1 MTGGIPHGP
10 SAPVAFD
17 RSGPYC
23 GGMASGRV
31 VGSVRD
37 TSGAIV
43 VDAQVS
49 AITLGAPDSAP
60 VEARTD
66 RDGAFVLDLT
76 WPGEAPTQVYLDVR
90 APGCAALAWPALSDP
105 RAGAVELGATLALD
119 LVLAPG
125 FGLRLLVEDANGH
138 PVAGAEAE
146 VILNN
151 TVAHACSWPSSP
163 WGRRSRPLTTD
174 AEGRVEILGLVDL
187 PYGERYFVSIRH
199 PERAEAW
206 IDHAEALPRQ
216 DGWAAARVVLSPGH
230 VVRGTIQG
238 APEGAAVLAVL
249 RDAVVPGCH
258 GVVRHAI
265 TDAAGQFALTGLCE
279 GEHTVQVSGPRVLP
293 TTSALRVPSSAPI
306 VLEVPAGRVLTV
318 RLRGNGAQ
326 SIVGAV
332 ATAEW
337 SGGYVE
343 GPVGAT
349 GTVALVLPR
358 ASRVEVSVRPEGGR
372 GVLGFAV
379 VEPGAVAVELDVD
392 VSARVPWSA
401 RVVDDTTGADTV
413 GDCSVAV
420 RPAGT
425 DVTFHFSACAAPH
438 LELALP
444 PGEYTV
450 AVTVWGELDAQHFA
464 FVPRTSVVPD
474 GAPIRIE
481 ATAAFACDLHVLDA
495 STREP
500 IVGAAVT
507 VDPPRLFGRLYS
519 GNTDAHGRFTIDPAM
534 EADVRVVAEAPGY
547 RQVALAGVHIHRGMS
562 PLVVTLE
569 PDSSVEVE
577 SSSGT
582 VR

>member
-1 MTGGIPHGP
+1 
-10 SAPVAFD
+10 
-17 RSGPYC
+17 
-23 GGMASGRV
+23 MAAGRV
-31 VGSVRD
+31 VGSVRNA
-37 TSGAIV
+37 SGALV
-43 VDAQVS
+43 ADAQIS
-49 AITLGAPDSAP
+49 AIALGAPDGAP

-66 RDGAFVLDLT
+66 RDGAFALDLT
-76 WPGEAPTQVYLDVR
+76 WPGEASTQVCLDVR

-105 RAGAVELGATLALD
+105 RAGALEPGTTLALD

-125 FGLRLLVEDANGH
+125 FGLRLLVEDANGQ

-206 IDHAEALPRQ
+206 IDHAEALPR
-216 DGWAAARVVLSPGH
+216 DAGWASNRVVLSPGH
-230 VVRGTIQG
+230 EMRGTIQG
-238 APEGAAVLAVL
+238 APEGAAVLAAL

-258 GVVRHAI
+258 GVVRRAI
-265 TDAAGQFALTGLCE
+265 TDAAGHFVLTGLRE
-279 GEHTVQVSGPRVLP
+279 GEHTVQVSGPGVLP
-293 TTSALRVPSSAPI
+293 TTTALRVPASAPI
-306 VLEVPAGRVLTV
+306 ALEVPAGRVLSV
-318 RLRGNGAQ
+318 RVRGEGGEPTA
-326 SIVGAV
+326 GAV
-332 ATAEW
+332 VTAEW
-337 SGGYVE
+337 PGGYVE
-343 GPVGAT
+343 GTAGAT
-349 GTVALVLPR
+349 GVVVLVLPR

-379 VEPGAVAVELDVD
+379 VEPGAVAVELAVD
-392 VSARVPWSA
+392 VSARAPWSA
-401 RVVDDTTGADTV
+401 RVVDDTTGADTS

-420 RPAGT
+420 RPEGAEA
-425 DVTFHFSACAAPH
+425 TFHFSTCAAPH

-464 FVPRTSVVPD
+464 LVPRISV
-474 GAPIRIE
+474 APCAGPVRIE
-481 ATAAFACDLHVLDA
+481 AVAAFACEIHVIDA
-495 STREP
+495 SSRSP
-500 IVGAAVT
+500 VANAAVIA
-507 VDPPRLFGRLYS
+507 DPPTLFGRVYMGS
-519 GNTDAHGRFTIDPAM
+519 TDAQGRFTLDPAM
-534 EADVRVVAEAPGY
+534 EAEMRVVAEAPGY
-547 RQVALAGVHIHRGMS
+547 RRGALSSARIHRGMS
-562 PLVVTLE
+562 PLVVALE
-569 PDSSVEVE
+569 PDSPVEVE